1 MTFNIGDKVKIKD
14 VGFKNSYK
22 NIIDHVGFI
31 ADIMSYHSVV
41 VNADIIKYYVDVPNY
56 HNEYQANGYYV
67 FDNTTDCL
75 ELVKEPAWYGYATI
89 DPVEPKIT
97 IKKEN
102 KTMEILELYHD
113 IKKGEI
119 DDKYKKD
126 FERLRNSIPE
136 IKRVKEFFET
146 MRDVKGLRLAFE
158 YEWDKH
164 PQYMEQLNKLNEK
177 YDKKQADLRLER
189 NEISTMLSE
198 CETYEQK
205 QNILRAYG
213 VIDEQGK
220 LRK

>member
-1 MTFNIGDKVKIKD
+1 
-14 VGFKNSYK
+14 
-22 NIIDHVGFI
+22 
-31 ADIMSYHSVV
+31 
-41 VNADIIKYYVDVPNY
+41 
-56 HNEYQANGYYV
+56 
-67 FDNTTDCL
+67 
-75 ELVKEPAWYGYATI
+75 
-89 DPVEPKIT
+89 
-97 IKKEN
+97 
-102 KTMEILELYHD
+102 MEILELYYN

-177 YDKKQADLRLER
+177 YDKKLTDLRLER
-189 NEISTMLSE
+189 DEISTMLSA

-205 QNILRAYG
+205 QNILKAYG
-213 VIDEQGK
+213 VINEQGK

>member
-1 MTFNIGDKVKIKD
+1 MTFRIGDRVKIKD

-22 NIIDHVGFI
+22 NIIDQVGFI
-31 ADIMSYHSVV
+31 ADITCYHSVV
-41 VNADIIKYYVDVPNY
+41 MNADVIKYYVDVPNH
-56 HNEYQANGYYV
+56 HNEYQVNGHYV
-67 FDNTTDCL
+67 FDNTDCL
-75 ELVKEPAWYGYATI
+75 ELIENPAWYGYATI
-89 DPVEPKIT
+89 DPIEPKIT

-102 KTMEILELYHD
+102 KTMEILNLYHD

-119 DDKYKKD
+119 DNKYRKD
-126 FERLRNSIPE
+126 FERLKNSIPE

-158 YEWDKH
+158 YEWDKQ

-177 YDKKQADLRLER
+177 YDKKRADLTLEY
-189 NEISTMLSE
+189 NEISTMLSA

-205 QNILRAYG
+205 QNILKAYG
-213 VIDEQGK
+213 IIDEHGK